1 MKKKILSMCL
11 VVALLAIAI
20 VGGTL
25 AYFTDDDSDL
35 NVMTTGNVSITQ
47 NEEFD
52 AENAKL
58 IPSVEDAN
66 GNPTNNVIEKV
77 VTVTNDGSED
87 AYIRTF
93 ILCEANQ
100 DAETGY
106 VSTDF
111 VWFDTNTEDYS
122 GYALSDEEGNLIYV
136 DVEGVPYEVWMFVYD
151 TKLDAGATSAAS
163 LEKVWL
169 DAATTQEDMKL
180 VMGEDGKYNVIV
192 FSQAVQVAGFETAD
206 AAFEAAYVPYDEIS
220 ADDIVD
226 WVKEANAKTQ
236 GY

>member
-1 MKKKILSMCL
+1 MKKKIISLCL

-25 AYFTDDDSDL
+25 AYFTDDDSAV
-35 NVMTTGNVSITQ
+35 NVMTTGTVSIIQ
-47 NEEFD
+47 NERFD
-52 AENAKL
+52 AQNAKL

-66 GNPTNNVIEKV
+66 GDPTNNVIEKV

-100 DAETGY
+100 DAKTDY

-111 VWFDTNTEDYS
+111 VNFDTNTEDYT
-122 GYALSDEEGNLIYV
+122 GYGLADEEGNLIYV
-136 DVEGVPYEVWMFVYD
+136 DVDGVPYEVWMFVYD
-151 TKLDAGATSAAS
+151 TKLAAGDTSAAS

-180 VMGEDGKYNVIV
+180 VMGQDGKYNVIV

-206 AAFEAAYVPYDEIS
+206 DAFEAAYVPYDKIG
-220 ADDIVD
+220 AADIVQ
-226 WVKEANAKTQ
+226 WVTEANAKTQ